1 MSTRSAVDSVGAA
14 RILQEA
20 PRVVVVT
27 HIRPDADAVGSATA
41 LARALRSLGK
51 EVVMQIG
58 QPFPFPENLQCIP
71 GAEEIQLGD
80 KLHDDALVV
89 TVDCASLDRT
99 GMLADAIAAA
109 PQVLVIDHHVTNPGF
124 GRYNFVEDAES
135 TTTLLR
141 DVLTH
146 LDVPLDYELAYCL
159 YAGLV
164 TDTGSFKWGTPRM
177 HILAAELMDYGL
189 DPRQI
194 SMDLMDSMSATD
206 LHHLG
211 NIMSG
216 VSIREAHGHHVAV
229 LVAGATDHDRMSQPA
244 IETVIDYVRVLQGT
258 DIGVVLK
265 EMHPGYWSVSLRSS
279 DTDVSEV
286 AERLGGGGHKPAAGY
301 SAVGSAEEVVDKL
314 IDALRES

>member
-1 MSTRSAVDSVGAA
+1 
-14 RILQEA
+14 
-20 PRVVVVT
+20 
-27 HIRPDADAVGSATA
+27 
-41 LARALRSLGK
+41 
-51 EVVMQIG
+51 MQIG
-58 QPFPFPENLQCIP
+58 QPHPFPENLHCIP
-71 GAEEIQLGD
+71 GADEVQLGD
-80 KLHDDALVV
+80 ELHDDALVV

-124 GRYNFVEDAES
+124 GHHNFVADAES

-146 LDVPLDYELAYCL
+146 LGVPLDYELAYCL

-177 HILAAELMDYGL
+177 HTLAAELMEFGL

-194 SMDLMDSMSATD
+194 SMDLMDRISATD

-211 NIMSG
+211 KIMSG
-216 VSIREAHGHHVAV
+216 VQIREAHGHHVAV
-229 LVAGATDHDRMSQPA
+229 LVVDAAANDHMSQPA
-244 IETVIDYVRVLQGT
+244 IETAIDYVRVLEGT

-265 EMHPGYWSVSLRSS
+265 EMHPGFWSVSLRSS
-279 DTDVSEV
+279 STDVSKV
-286 AERLGGGGHKPAAGY
+286 AARSVGAVMSQPLAIRQQGVQRRSSISLSMPSANRDAQGERDFSTHDLLACFPRARR
-301 SAVGSAEEVVDKL
+301 VGSNPAVL
-314 IDALRES
+314 AA

>member
-177 HILAAELMDYGL
+177 HTLAAELMDYGL

>member
-1 MSTRSAVDSVGAA
+1 MSTPSAVDSVGAA

-27 HIRPDADAVGSATA
+27 HIRPDADAIGSATA

-51 EVVMQIG
+51 EVIVQIG
-58 QPFPFPENLQCIP
+58 QPHPFPENLHCIP
-71 GAEEIQLGD
+71 GAGEVQLGD
-80 KLHDDALVV
+80 ELHDDALVV

-124 GRYNFVEDAES
+124 GHHNFVADAES

-146 LDVPLDYELAYCL
+146 LGVPLDYELAYCL

-177 HILAAELMDYGL
+177 HTLAAELMEFGL

-194 SMDLMDSMSATD
+194 SMDLMDRISATD

-211 NIMSG
+211 KIMSG
-216 VSIREAHGHHVAV
+216 VQIREAHGHHVAV
-229 LVAGATDHDRMSQPA
+229 LVADATDNERMSQPA

-265 EMHPGYWSVSLRSS
+265 EMHPGFWSVSLRSS
-279 DTDVSEV
+279 GTDVSKV
-286 AERLGGGGHKPAAGY
+286 ASRLGGGGHEPAAGY
-301 SAVGSAEEVVDKL
+301 SAAGSAEEVVDKL